1 MYERMEKRYGPKSGA
16 VYDGGRSYPFCAV
29 CLGEE
34 EMFGKRKKA
43 SAVLPKAYDGMSPAV
58 KSSIC
63 TGEKVAGFVDKSGRF
78 EDVMLISKEADLDS
92 FCELYG
98 VKKDEIVKIW

>member
-1 MYERMEKRYGPKSGA
+1 MPA
-16 VYDGGRSYPFCAV
+16 AGRIAFALRV
-29 CLGEE
+29 WGEE
-34 EMFGKRKKA
+34 EMFWKKKKE
-43 SAVLPKAYDGMSPAV
+43 SAVLLKAYEGMSPAV

-63 TGEKVAGFVDKSGRF
+63 TGEKVAGFVDKSWRF